1 MDPAKAKECLAME
14 RIEKTMDVDCP
25 MRTAYDG
32 WRRLEAFNRF
42 IEKQGIP
49 DGAMHDSAADPKILR

>member
-1 MDPAKAKECLAME
+1 ME
-14 RIEKTMDVDCP
+14 RIEKTIDVDRP

-32 WRRLEAFNRF
+32 WRMLEAFNRF

-49 DGAMHDSAADPKILR
+49 DGGMHDSAADPKIFR

>member
-1 MDPAKAKECLAME
+1 ME